1 MFRMTEGYFTLDLR
15 FIPRLPLN
23 GPLTVNFFGTVVLY
37 TYPPPRRPI
46 LYPFHTY
53 TLEHHVEHEMCL
65 PISLQEN
72 VSAPTSIFEG
82 EEAGEVFG
90 EEPCSQHPLCC

>member
-37 TYPPPRRPI
+37 TYPHPDVQSYIHFIR
-46 LYPFHTY
+46 
-53 TLEHHVEHEMCL
+53 TL
-65 PISLQEN
+65 
-72 VSAPTSIFEG
+72 
-82 EEAGEVFG
+82 
-90 EEPCSQHPLCC
+90 